1 MDKKSIVVGWCA
13 LVALGAAAQ
22 GAPRAPVVPPAAV
35 PEPVNPA
42 VGSAVDGRKPTLRE
56 ALQSRR
62 NANNGNDSRRAFSPE
77 DRDRLRQELR
87 QQHRGRG
94 SAGTRSP

>member
-1 MDKKSIVVGWCA
+1 MDKNSIVVGWCA

-22 GAPRAPVVPPAAV
+22 GAPGAPVAPPAAV
-35 PEPVNPA
+35 PEPVSPA
-42 VGSAVDGRKPTLRE
+42 AASAVDGRKPTLRE

-62 NANNGNDSRRAFSPE
+62 NANNDNDSRRLFSPE

-87 QQHRGRG
+87 QQHRGRV